1 MIALEEEPIRDFSPY
16 LVSVYSL
23 NYGQFTHDLSELFPS
38 SQGSGPISP
47 CSPLWI
53 CEHLPH
59 AHLRWTDFNKYNSS
73 V

>member
-38 SQGSGPISP
+38 SQGLHVRLCGFVNIYHMHIYDGLISINII
-47 CSPLWI
+47 L
-53 CEHLPH
+53 
-59 AHLRWTDFNKYNSS
+59 
-73 V
+73 